1 MRRSAEYLESLL
13 DGRVTWFEGRRV
25 TDLLAEPLL
34 AQAARVVAAGYDQW
48 YDPSANARNPLM
60 TAPACEADLR
70 ARVPQLLSADF
81 ALDTSYQALMA
92 LSTAGAALSGVE
104 GSRGDRI
111 KAYVES
117 AQLADDRIAL
127 CVTDAK
133 GDRSLPPGG
142 QPDPDSYVRVVE
154 RRDDGVVIRGAKL
167 HISGGSFAHDL
178 LVMPTK
184 AMKQG
189 EEDYAI
195 CAAVPVNAP
204 GVSIVNTTFA
214 PRHEDARTFP
224 YSSVH
229 HMPDGFVVFD
239 DVFVPDER
247 VFLDGQSRYAAVFA
261 HNLGMWQRLGS
272 LAFMAADTNRL
283 VGFAQLIA
291 EANGL
296 AKVAHVTEKISE
308 LMIHATMVRAGLEAA
323 IANCET
329 NADGVCFPSE
339 LFTNAAKYHAAA
351 NAPMMTRH
359 IHDIAGG
366 SLVTAPSIA
375 DLENPEI
382 GPAVRKYMSTGQRA
396 DGEYRLRLFHAV
408 RDLTAD
414 SYGAWRL
421 VTNMQ
426 GGGGL
431 YAQRIV
437 TRKYFDMAGA
447 KEAALRYVGLQPP
460 A

>member
-1 MRRSAEYLESLL
+1 VRTSADYLESLR
-13 DGRVTWFEGRRV
+13 DGRVTYFEGRRV
-25 TDLLAEPLL
+25 PDPTAEPLL
-34 AQAARVVAAGYDQW
+34 AQAAQVVAAGYDQW
-48 YDPSANARNPLM
+48 YDPGANARNPLM
-60 TAPACEADLR
+60 TAPADEADLR
-70 ARVPQLLSADF
+70 ARVPMLLASDF
-81 ALDTSYQALMA
+81 ALDLSYQALMA
-92 LSTAGAALSGVE
+92 LSTAGAALSGVPGPWVE
-104 GSRGDRI
+104 RI
-111 KAYVES
+111 KAYVEA
-117 AQLADDRIAL
+117 AQQADDRVAV

-142 QPDPDSYVRVVE
+142 QPDPDAYVRVVE

-184 AMKQG
+184 AMKPG
-189 EEDYAI
+189 EEDYSV

-224 YSSVH
+224 YSSRH
-229 HMPDGFVVFD
+229 HIPDGFVVFD

-272 LAFMAADTNRL
+272 LAFMAADADRM

-296 AKVAHVTEKISE
+296 ARVQHVTEKISE

-329 NADGVCFPSE
+329 TADGVCFPSE
-339 LFTNAAKYHAAA
+339 LYTNAAKYHAAA

-366 SLVTAPSIA
+366 SLVTAPSVA

-382 GPAVRKYMSTGQRA
+382 GPAVRKYMTTGERA
-396 DGEYRLRLFHAV
+396 DGEYRLRLFHAL

-414 SYGAWRL
+414 AYGAWRL

-437 TRKYFDMAGA
+437 TRKHFDMAAA
-447 KEAALRYVGLQPP
+447 KDAALRYVGLEPP
-460 A
+460 V

>member
-1 MRRSAEYLESLL
+1 VRTSGEYLESLV
-13 DGRVTWFEGRRV
+13 DGRVTWFEGNRV
-25 TDLLAEPLL
+25 ADPLAEPLL

-48 YDPSANARNPLM
+48 YDPGANVRNPLM

-70 ARVPQLLSADF
+70 ARVPMLLASDF
-81 ALDTSYQALMA
+81 ALDLSYQALMA
-92 LSTAGAALSGVE
+92 LSTAGAALSEV
-104 GSRGDRI
+104 
-111 KAYVES
+111 
-117 AQLADDRIAL
+117 
-127 CVTDAK
+127 
-133 GDRSLPPGG
+133 PG
-142 QPDPDSYVRVVE
+142 R
-154 RRDDGVVIRGAKL
+154 
-167 HISGGSFAHDL
+167 
-178 LVMPTK
+178 
-184 AMKQG
+184 
-189 EEDYAI
+189 
-195 CAAVPVNAP
+195 
-204 GVSIVNTTFA
+204 NTTFA

-224 YSSVH
+224 YSSQH
-229 HMPDGFVVFD
+229 HIPDGFVVFD

-272 LAFMAADTNRL
+272 LAFTAADADRM

-296 AKVAHVTEKISE
+296 ARVAHVTEKISE

-329 NADGVCFPSE
+329 KADGVCFPSE
-339 LFTNAAKYHAAA
+339 LYTNAAKYHAAA
-351 NAPMMTRH
+351 NAPLMTRH

-382 GPAVRKYMSTGQRA
+382 GPAVRKYMTTGERA
-396 DGEYRLRLFHAV
+396 DGEYRLRLFHAL

-414 SYGAWRL
+414 AYGAWRL

-437 TRKYFDMAGA
+437 TRKHFDMAAA
-447 KEAALRYVGLQPP
+447 KDAALRYVGLAPP
-460 A
+460 S